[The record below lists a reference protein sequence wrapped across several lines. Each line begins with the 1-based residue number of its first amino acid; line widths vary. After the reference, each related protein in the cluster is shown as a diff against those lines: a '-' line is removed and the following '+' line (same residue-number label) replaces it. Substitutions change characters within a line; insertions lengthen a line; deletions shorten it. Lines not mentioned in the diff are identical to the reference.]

1 MNLIKDLYKR
11 NSLLTTLGT
20 INFVLA
26 LVLGIIALFNTETI
40 LGLNSMIKPMKFS
53 LSIGIYAYTMAW
65 LLSYV
70 NNQNKVKWYSRT
82 AMVVF
87 IVEQFAIISQAFR
100 GELSHFNTTSIYGGI
115 LYALMGVFITILTF
129 HTLYIAIVFIFQ
141 KSYSISPTL
150 ALSIKIGLVLF
161 VVFSFFGGYMSAINR
176 HSMGGDDGGLGL
188 PMLNW
193 STIHGD
199 LRVPHFFG
207 LHTLQIIPLFGYYI
221 SSKTK
226 FANPKMLVWGFT
238 ILYLAFV
245 LFTLNEALEGKP
257 FIG

>member
-115 LYALMGVFITILTF
+115 LYKSLIKFI
-129 HTLYIAIVFIFQ
+129 
-141 KSYSISPTL
+141 KC
-150 ALSIKIGLVLF
+150 
-161 VVFSFFGGYMSAINR
+161 FSFKDFEE
-176 HSMGGDDGGLGL
+176 
-188 PMLNW
+188 
-193 STIHGD
+193 
-199 LRVPHFFG
+199 
-207 LHTLQIIPLFGYYI
+207 
-221 SSKTK
+221 TK
-226 FANPKMLVWGFT
+226 K
-238 ILYLAFV
+238 
-245 LFTLNEALEGKP
+245 
-257 FIG
+257 